1 MDGIDPDTLLEW
13 LQAGTGDDRE
23 IQLMALEQLCMLLLM
38 SDNID
43 RCFETCPPRT
53 FLPALCK
60 IFIDET
66 APENVLEV
74 TARAITYYLDISTEC
89 ARRITQVEG
98 AIKAI
103 CQRLNLAQM
112 DERTGKDLAEQ
123 CVKLLEHVCHRETT
137 AVYDAGGL
145 QSMLSLIRL
154 HGNSVHKDTLH
165 SAMSVV
171 TRLCS
176 KMEPL
181 DSSMPQCSVDL
192 GFLLEHEDGKVS
204 ECALRCFAALIDR
217 FIRKSLDPAELVI
230 HSNLIDRLLTALNS
244 STEENN
250 GESFLSR
257 PSSFVSI
264 VLSLLSN
271 LCRGSAEVT
280 ERLMASSQLVPALKT
295 ICTSKDERLVM
306 DCLRLFDLVLVL
318 LCEGRTALPKSAVVG
333 GSADNVFD
341 RTHRYLIDAVRRRDT
356 DALIDAVESGS
367 VSPNFTDDVGQ
378 TLLNW
383 CSAFGT
389 IEMVS
394 YLCNKGADVNK
405 GQRSSSLHYA
415 ACFGRPE
422 VVKILLRNG
431 ANPDLRDEEGKTPL
445 DKARERSEENHQQ
458 VARILESPGAFLS
471 QPSTSKEE
479 EKKEPVPEKKP
490 EIQNLSPETVAHML
504 EQLLP
509 VFCSIFQKSLDPRVR
524 RSVLSLLRKAVCN
537 ISGESLKNVLNNE
550 SQGVE
555 HFSKGLVSLL
565 GAVLEHED
573 DLDGLEQSLTL
584 IRSLLEKDAT
594 YWIEQMIRFGLIEK
608 VESIATREV
617 DSELSTPKEEKK
629 LPPKPSLP
637 PIPTTSSTPPI
648 AIPMIVKPGTTEA
661 TEIVAGQLYRW
672 KDWCLIRSKDS
683 LLVWC
688 DVVAMEYSD
697 GSNGWFRYLMDGK
710 LHTMYSSGSLQSGA
724 EKSDTYTEF
733 KDKFHKSKM
742 DLEADF
748 TVFPIFNVPSVEK
761 KIESGNWMVQS
772 AEHNELSITNK
783 DGQQQRIVLKNDIPG
798 FVFESSR
805 SVRQS
810 IIAEI
815 TLGPEFAT
823 GWSLK
828 GGNKRAKFRS
838 EGQRNRVQD
847 LATEIWDS
855 YLNEAKMKPR
865 EALVQLKD
873 ACKIVSKFYSA
884 DNGGHSKGLLCEFGE
899 ALHRFVNLISS
910 DQLSIYELSIS
921 GFIPVLLNMLEKFQD
936 GLFAGAQKIVET
948 VLVDDNILSEI
959 VRKIVMVLESSEKFP
974 QFLYDSP
981 GGSPSGLQ
989 LLTRRVKFTLE
1000 YAAMDKT
1007 IKMKD
1012 DVHLFDRSK
1021 RALKAEPLT
1030 TVGQMRNYIYRM
1042 VARQWYDKARSTF
1055 DFVQKLKEIKANNE
1069 VLSFSY
1075 QSDFDEEGILYW
1087 IGTNGRTTEWVNPA
1101 SVGVVN
1107 VMCSDGPRQPYGR
1120 PQDIVS
1126 RDVNAINCHTSDD
1139 KNAFFTI
1146 DLGVLIYPNYYT
1158 LRHARGYGQSALR
1171 NWILQGSGDGVKWHQ
1186 IMKHNDDAALGE
1198 PGSTASWPISVDRE
1212 LGPFRF
1218 IRIKQ
1223 NGKNASGQTSYISL
1237 SGFEIYGDV
1246 VDVVVT
1252 GFGTPDKSSGS
1263 KVDKWKAK
1271 LEMEHSKALAIG
1283 SSDATPSGVGSS
1295 GRRPSND
1302 TMLTGTS
1309 KKLPRYL
1316 RHNRLNK
1323 DPSQS
1328 SKPSTSGMSF
1338 LRPSEPSSSSS
1349 MGQQK
1354 SMSTNNLHDD
1364 KPGAASVASTNQA
1377 ASAESLQHQTPSLEN
1392 LLVRSRLLD
1401 ANIPEVSA
1409 SDENVH
1415 SQAHSSASTVA
1426 GPSDPADG
1434 VHSADNLQVW
1444 PSASRDDL
1452 VSGNLVALLSGDANG
1467 ECEELL
1473 NMYREHIRSDPS
1485 MEVDLDEFV
1494 RSSLIG
1500 SEEEEHPLDETVDF
1514 DESIDVDALIVDEA
1528 ELDGAVGEG
1537 EPSTPSASAVGNSD
1551 RGTLGFYSQA
1561 LRDMLNGEDMYED
1574 EMTDDTNEEDCDDD
1588 IAFFTDGNRTLR
1600 SETLAAA
1607 VAAIRRRLTG
1617 GSSTS
1622 SNSNANTN
1630 SDSNANADQGS
1641 SNNAGERMSWRQIV
1655 MGEVDRILSETG
1667 ARAGGVIRILGNREW
1682 DDEYIVRRH
1691 YGALIPAFDP
1701 RPGRT
1706 NVNQT
1711 EDVELPPISANMN
1724 AYAKCLSLSDAN
1736 SCTKQSPIHL
1746 YLKGPDANGD
1756 ECVIELSDD
1765 NLALFVYLQEIYL
1778 SVLTS
1783 QKDKLRRIWDP
1794 TYTLIYSSAPLKDVR
1809 NLISLSDREAPIK
1822 SKNPLVDGALKALS
1836 NVEKLFETY
1845 RDISLSSSAFISE
1858 KLTQK
1863 LIQELSDPLLVS
1875 SNALP
1880 RWCGYLVNS
1889 YPFLFSAETRNMHLK
1904 ATAFGT
1910 SRAIVWLQSRRDE
1923 MLALNRGGNTSGSGI
1938 AGPRRDDHY
1947 AEFRIGRIKHERI
1960 KVPRSDEMLMDTA
1973 VRVLKFHAARKSVLE
1988 IQYQGEEGTGLGPT
2002 LEFYALVAA
2011 EFQRKSLAMW
2021 FCDDYESSE
2030 TGLDLGEGMK
2040 PPGYY
2045 VRRPGGLFPAPI
2057 PVNTKE
2063 SDTACEYF
2071 HLLGIFLAKV
2081 LQDGRLVDLPISI
2094 PFLKLLVNSA
2104 VTDSSNP
2111 DLSGL
2116 LTVDDLEVIHPPKA
2130 RFLKQLAEFVAK
2142 AKTLSAE
2149 EVEHL
2154 TMAFHE
2160 DSQCRIDDLCLT
2172 FAVDPPSK
2180 QFTYGSVDLIPNGSE
2195 VLVTNHNVGDYLDAC
2210 LKFYLDD
2217 GIRAQ
2222 VLAFREGFDLV
2233 FPLSSLRSFAPAE
2246 LQTLLFGEQCPE
2258 WTREDLLKYT
2268 EPKLGYAKDSPG
2280 FLRFVDVLV
2289 DMNASERKAFLQFTT
2304 GCSSLPPGGLANL
2317 HPRLT
2322 VVRKVDSDDG
2332 TYPSVNTCVHY
2343 LKLPEYSSKEILRE
2357 RLLAATNEKGFH
2369 LN

>member
-1 MDGIDPDTLLEW
+1 
-13 LQAGTGDDRE
+13 
-23 IQLMALEQLCMLLLM
+23 MLLLM
-38 SDNID
+38 ADNID

-103 CQRLNLAQM
+103 CQRLAVAQM

-154 HGNSVHKDTLH
+154 HGNEVHKDTLH

-244 STEENN
+244 STQDNN
-250 GESFLSR
+250 GEPFLSR

-280 ERLMASSQLVPALKT
+280 EKLMSSPQLVPALKT

-318 LCEGRTALPKSAVVG
+318 LCEGRTALPRSVTVG
-333 GSADNVFD
+333 GSSDMPADVFD

-356 DALIDAVESGS
+356 DALVDAVESGS

-383 CSAFGT
+383 CAAFGT

-445 DKARERSEENHQQ
+445 DKARERAEENHQQ

-471 QPSTSKEE
+471 APGTSKEE
-479 EKKEPVPEKKP
+479 VKCS
-490 EIQNLSPETVAHML
+490 IML
-504 EQLLP
+504 ERKAENQTLNPEVVSHVLELLLP

-524 RSVLSLLRKAVCN
+524 RSVLQLLRKSVCS
-537 ISGESLKNVLNNE
+537 ISGESLKKVIHNDE
-550 SQGVE
+550 DGVE
-555 HFSKGLVSLL
+555 QFSKGLVTVL
-565 GAVLEHED
+565 GTVLEHED
-573 DLDGLEQSLTL
+573 DLEGHEQTLTWYSAKLMIQVTGPIPLSHQSAPQERRLLLARTDGPFRPQEA
-584 IRSLLEKDAT
+584 IA
-594 YWIEQMIRFGLIEK
+594 
-608 VESIATREV
+608 ATRDTE
-617 DSELSTPKEEKK
+617 SENNVNEEERAAPR
-629 LPPKPSLP
+629 PPRPQ
-637 PIPTTSSTPPI
+637 IE
-648 AIPMIVKPGTTEA
+648 IPMTVLPGTGEA
-661 TEIVAGQLYRW
+661 SEINLGSLYKW
-672 KDWCLIRSKDS
+672 KEWCLVRTKET

-688 DVVAMEYSD
+688 DIVAMEFSD
-697 GSNGWFRYLMDGK
+697 GSNGWFRYLIDGK
-710 LHTMYSSGSLQSGA
+710 LHTMYSSGSLQAGTDG
-724 EKSDTYTEF
+724 SDTVEDF
-733 KDKFHKSKM
+733 KDKFYRAKAE
-742 DLEADF
+742 LPVGF
-748 TVFPIFNVPSVEK
+748 TVYPLYNMPNLEK
-761 KIESGNWMVQS
+761 KLELGNWSVNCIDPS
-772 AEHNELSITNK
+772 ELFFVNK
-783 DGQQQRIVLKNDIPG
+783 DSPTQRIVLKTDLPG

-805 SVRQS
+805 SVKQNYV
-810 IIAEI
+810 ADF
-815 TLGPEFAT
+815 TLGQEFVT
-823 GWSLK
+823 GWTVK
-828 GGNKRAKFRS
+828 GGTRRAKYRN
-838 EGQRNRVQD
+838 EGQKQRVKE
-847 LATEIWDS
+847 LGTEIWDS

-873 ACKIVSKFYSA
+873 ACKVVNDFYICTSA
-884 DNGGHSKGLLCEFGE
+884 SQAKDKLDEFGVS
-899 ALHRFVNLISS
+899 LHKFVNLISS

-921 GFIPVLLNMLEKFQD
+921 GFIAVLVEMLEKFQD
-936 GLFAGAQKIVET
+936 SIYAEARKIVEN
-948 VLVDDNILSEI
+948 VLVDDVILSAI
-959 VRKIVMVLESSEKFP
+959 VRKIVMVIESAEKFP
-974 QFLYDSP
+974 QHLYDSP

-1000 YAAMDKT
+1000 YANMEKVS
-1007 IKMKD
+1007 KNSE
-1012 DVHLFDRSK
+1012 VHLFDRSK

-1030 TVGQMRNYIYRM
+1030 TVGQLRNYIYRM
-1042 VARQWYDKARSTF
+1042 VARQWYDKARTTF
-1055 DFVQKLKEIKANNE
+1055 EFVQKLKDLKAKNE
-1069 VLSFSY
+1069 SISFNY

-1087 IGTNGRTTEWVNPA
+1087 IGSNAKASEWVNPA

-1107 VMCSDGPRQPYGR
+1107 VICSDGPRQPYGR
-1120 PQDIVS
+1120 PQDVVS
-1126 RDVNAINCHTSDD
+1126 RDVNAINCHSSDD

-1146 DLGVLIYPNYYT
+1146 DLGVMIYPNYYT

-1171 NWILQGSGDGVKWHQ
+1171 NWILQGSNDGVKWHQ
-1186 IMKHNDDAALGE
+1186 IMKHNDDTALGE
-1198 PGSTASWPISVDRE
+1198 PGSTASWPIHFDRE

-1223 NGKNASGQTSYISL
+1223 NGKNASGQTSYMSL
-1237 SGFEIYGDV
+1237 SGFEVYGDV
-1246 VDVVVT
+1246 VDVVIN
-1252 GFGTPDKSSGS
+1252 GFGNND
-1263 KVDKWKAK
+1263 KAK
-1271 LEMEHSKALAIG
+1271 DCKAKPKNQDVETTPC
-1283 SSDATPSGVGSS
+1283 SSTSTGT
-1295 GRRPSND
+1295 RRPSAGATNE
-1302 TMLTGTS
+1302 TLPTGTS

-1316 RHNRLNK
+1316 RHNRLGK
-1323 DPSQS
+1323 DVSAA

-1338 LRPSEPSSSSS
+1338 LRPSEPSTSSS

-1354 SMSTNNLHDD
+1354 SMSTTNLHDD
-1364 KPGAASVASTNQA
+1364 KHGHRASVASTNQA

-1401 ANIPEVSA
+1401 VNIPEVSA

-1415 SQAHSSASTVA
+1415 SQAHSSTSTVGGSA
-1426 GPSDPADG
+1426 DPTEGA
-1434 VHSADNLQVW
+1434 HSADNLQVW

-1452 VSGNLVALLSGDANG
+1452 VSGNLVALLSSDSNG

-1473 NMYREHIRSDPS
+1473 NMYREHMRNDPNL
-1485 MEVDLDEFV
+1485 EVDLDEFV

-1500 SEEEEHPLDETVDF
+1500 SEEDDGHLDETVDF
-1514 DESIDVDALIVDEA
+1514 DDSIDVDALIVDEA
-1528 ELDGAVGEG
+1528 ELEAAVE
-1537 EPSTPSASAVGNSD
+1537 EQASAQGSSTTGGSD
-1551 RGTLGFYSQA
+1551 RGSLGFYSQA
-1561 LRDMLNGEDMYED
+1561 LRDMLHQEDLYED

-1588 IAFFTDGNRTLR
+1588 IAFFSEGGASRTLR

-1617 GSSTS
+1617 GSSSS
-1622 SNSNANTN
+1622 SNA
-1630 SDSNANADQGS
+1630 GS
-1641 SNNAGERMSWRQIV
+1641 SNQPQASSDRMSWRDIV

-1667 ARAGGVIRILGNREW
+1667 ARAGGVIRLLGNREW

-1736 SCTKQSPIHL
+1736 SATRQSPIHL
-1746 YLKGPDANGD
+1746 YLKGPDANGE
-1756 ECVIELSDD
+1756 ECVIELMDD
-1765 NLALFVYLQEIYL
+1765 SLALFVYLQEIYL
-1778 SVLTS
+1778 SVPTS

-1794 TYTLIYSSAPLKDVR
+1794 TYTLIYSNTPLKDVR
-1809 NLISLSDREAPIK
+1809 NLISLNAKDIPVS
-1822 SKNPLVDGALKALS
+1822 SKNPLVDHALKALAC
-1836 NVEKLFETY
+1836 VERLFETY
-1845 RDISLSSSAFISE
+1845 REISLSPNSFVSD

-1863 LIQELSDPLLVS
+1863 LVQELSDPLLVS

-1880 RWCGYLVNS
+1880 RWCGHLVNN
-1889 YPFLFSAETRNMHLK
+1889 YPFLFAAETRNMHLR

-1910 SRAIVWLQSRRDE
+1910 SRAIVWLQARRDE
-1923 MLALNRGGNTSGSGI
+1923 VLAQNRGGNSSGSGI

-1947 AEFRIGRIKHERI
+1947 AEFRVGRIKHERI
-1960 KVPRSDEMLMDTA
+1960 KVPRCDEMLMETA

-2011 EFQRKSLAMW
+2011 EFQRKSLSMW

-2057 PVNTKE
+2057 PANTKE
-2063 SDTACEYF
+2063 SDNSCEYF
-2071 HLLGIFLAKV
+2071 HLLGIFLAKL

-2094 PFLKLLVNSA
+2094 PFLKVLVNSVVSEGA
-2104 VTDSSNP
+2104 NP
-2111 DLSGL
+2111 DLGGIL
-2116 LTVDDLEVIHPPKA
+2116 NLDDLEVIYPTKA
-2130 RFLKQLAEFVAK
+2130 RFLQQLQQFVDRTK
-2142 AKTLSAE
+2142 GMSE
-2149 EVEHL
+2149 EEL
-2154 TMAFHE
+2154 DQATMAFHG
-2160 DSQCRIDDLCLT
+2160 DSECRIDDLCLT

-2195 VLVTNHNVGDYLDAC
+2195 IGVGNHNVGQYLDAC
-2210 LKFYLDD
+2210 LKFYLND

-2233 FPLSSLRSFAPAE
+2233 FPLSSLRSFASAE

-2268 EPKLGYAKDSPG
+2268 EPKLGYTKESAG

-2289 DMNASERKAFLQFTT
+2289 DMTASERKAFLQFTT

-2343 LKLPEYSSKEILRE
+2343 LKLPEYSSTEILRE